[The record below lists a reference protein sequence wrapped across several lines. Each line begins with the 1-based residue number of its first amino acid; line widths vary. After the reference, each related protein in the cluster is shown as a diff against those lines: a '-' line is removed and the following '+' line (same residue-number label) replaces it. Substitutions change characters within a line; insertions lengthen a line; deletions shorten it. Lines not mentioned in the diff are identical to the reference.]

1 MWYLI
6 SFGGL
11 ITFFLLVSF
20 SEVCCKKS
28 IPVLAEVDDDE
39 NQQEFSSPPPYDL
52 FAPPTY
58 DSLFEEKKSEKSKK
72 GKSKH
77 KKTNIYFIVLPD
89 DKATLEPIR
98 ENPLEFGEVISR
110 NSMGDGE
117 VVTPPPPP

>member
-28 IPVLAEVDDDE
+28 IPVLSETEEEPEV
-39 NQQEFSSPPPYDL
+39 SSPPPYDL

-58 DSLFEEKKSEKSKK
+58 DSLFMETKEKSKK
-72 GKSKH
+72 GKSKQ
-77 KKTNIYFIVLPD
+77 KKSSIYVIVLPE
-89 DKATLEPIR
+89 DKPFSEQTR